1 MGKVMGKRDG
11 RNAFVVGATILLIV
25 AAANVAY
32 GVYRVWGG
40 HELELP
46 LITGAVVCAGLAAV
60 LFSRAK
66 SLPKD

>member
-1 MGKVMGKRDG
+1 
-11 RNAFVVGATILLIV
+11 LIV

-32 GVYRVWGG
+32 GVYRVSGG
-40 HELELP
+40 HEFDLP

-66 SLPKD
+66 SPPKD